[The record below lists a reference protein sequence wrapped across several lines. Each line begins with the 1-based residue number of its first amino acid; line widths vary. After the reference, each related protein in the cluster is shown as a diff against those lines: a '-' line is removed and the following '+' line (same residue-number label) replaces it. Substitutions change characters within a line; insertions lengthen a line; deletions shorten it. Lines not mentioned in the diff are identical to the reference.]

1 MSEFALVGAPAMK
14 KTPYWERQAA
24 EVTERFGEFSR
35 PLLNDWKRVVS
46 RAKSNGIR
54 NANQRLDELRK
65 QFKIGDFL
73 VHQTHDQYLEDY
85 ITVRARSCILKLTG
99 WPDRMTTPDAVHRV
113 FGVFEHHGF
122 EDEVHHFNQ
131 YEKACVAL
139 EMTESVLNEAID
151 QGGIDGDVTKE
162 VGLYEDVQKEHEK
175 RLIKVTGLLKRC
187 QDENW
192 WRRKMRRAQAQRIE
206 KISRE
211 LNQVVV
217 NKNAYCSPVGRREW
231 QRRQQMNLD
240 MLEHTLMEN
249 EDGEQYTLADL
260 SELSVANPVVRR
272 AELMVRIAGFEEYA
286 KANGYEGWF
295 YTITTPSKYH
305 STRGCGRN
313 PKFRGASPRDGQQYM
328 CSLWARFRTLAG
340 RITRSKP
347 EKWDFFGFRVA
358 EPHHDGTPHW
368 HLLLFVRPDQA
379 DEVTKALRG
388 YAEKEDHHELLN
400 AKADVRF
407 KAEKIKTGIN
417 PKTGKEYSAAGYI
430 AKYIA
435 KNIDGEHVDKD
446 LYGKDAKA
454 SAKDI
459 VAWSSRNGIR
469 QFQQVG
475 GPSVTVWRQLRR
487 LARLPEE
494 EWTPEEEP
502 LREFI
507 MQLDATAQESASA
520 AWKTYCEFY
529 DENGLSLK
537 KILKTVTETME
548 YLDEISGEQFQN
560 ELTRPAINA
569 YGETGEKIIGVI
581 AEVAGNAIEKISQ
594 WRSWFRVNASKDEA
608 FAVRQ
613 RRKAEKAARDLI
625 RAESR
630 QAERDAANT
639 DGFDFKAAQPPWTGV
654 NNCTGQPVERSS
666 PPPQQLEMIENW
678 QIA

>member
-1 MSEFALVGAPAMK
+1 
-14 KTPYWERQAA
+14 
-24 EVTERFGEFSR
+24 
-35 PLLNDWKRVVS
+35 
-46 RAKSNGIR
+46 
-54 NANQRLDELRK
+54 
-65 QFKIGDFL
+65 
-73 VHQTHDQYLEDY
+73 
-85 ITVRARSCILKLTG
+85 
-99 WPDRMTTPDAVHRV
+99 
-113 FGVFEHHGF
+113 
-122 EDEVHHFNQ
+122 
-131 YEKACVAL
+131 
-139 EMTESVLNEAID
+139 
-151 QGGIDGDVTKE
+151 
-162 VGLYEDVQKEHEK
+162 
-175 RLIKVTGLLKRC
+175 
-187 QDENW
+187 
-192 WRRKMRRAQAQRIE
+192 
-206 KISRE
+206 
-211 LNQVVV
+211 
-217 NKNAYCSPVGRREW
+217 
-231 QRRQQMNLD
+231 
-240 MLEHTLMEN
+240 
-249 EDGEQYTLADL
+249 
-260 SELSVANPVVRR
+260 
-272 AELMVRIAGFEEYA
+272 
-286 KANGYEGWF
+286 
-295 YTITTPSKYH
+295 
-305 STRGCGRN
+305 
-313 PKFRGASPRDGQQYM
+313 M
-328 CSLWARFRTLAG
+328 CSLWARFRSLAG
-340 RITRSKP
+340 RTTRNKT

-379 DEVTKALRG
+379 DDVTKALRG

-475 GPSVTVWRQLRR
+475 GPSVTVWRELRR

-502 LREFI
+502 LRAFI
-507 MQLDATAQESASA
+507 MQLDVIAQESASA

-529 DENGLSLK
+529 DENGLSLQK
-537 KILKTVTETME
+537 VLKTVTETME
-548 YLDEISGEQFQN
+548 YLDEITGEQFQN

-581 AEVAGNAIEKISQ
+581 AEVAGNAIEKVSR

-625 RAESR
+625 RAEAR
-630 QAERDAANT
+630 QAERDAANA

>member
-99 WPDRMTTPDAVHRV
+99 WPDRMTTADAVRRV
-113 FGVFEHHGF
+113 LSVFEHHEFSDYQSLNG
-122 EDEVHHFNQ
+122 
-131 YEKACVAL
+131 YLIAL
-139 EMTESVLNEAID
+139 ETQSAIMASAEKNSGSLTPKEAEEMTKAEA
-151 QGGIDGDVTKE
+151 KE
-162 VGLYEDVQKEHEK
+162 GALLPLV
-175 RLIKVTGLLKRC
+175 IGLLKRC

-260 SELSVANPVVRR
+260 SAVSVANPMVRR
-272 AELMVRIAGFEEYA
+272 TELMVRIAGFEEYA

-313 PKFRGASPRDGQQYM
+313 PKFRGASPREGQQYM
-328 CSLWARFRTLAG
+328 CSLWARFRSLAG
-340 RITRSKP
+340 RTTRNKT

-379 DEVTKALRG
+379 DDVTKALRG

-475 GPSVTVWRQLRR
+475 GPSVTVWRELRR
-487 LARLPEE
+487 LARLPAE

-502 LREFI
+502 LRAFI
-507 MQLDATAQESASA
+507 MQLDVIAQESASA

-529 DENGLSLK
+529 DENGLSLQK
-537 KILKTVTETME
+537 VLKTVTETME
-548 YLDEISGEQFQN
+548 YLDEITGEQFQN

-581 AEVAGNAIEKISQ
+581 AEVAGNAIEKVSR

-625 RAESR
+625 RAEAR
-630 QAERDAANT
+630 QAERDAANA